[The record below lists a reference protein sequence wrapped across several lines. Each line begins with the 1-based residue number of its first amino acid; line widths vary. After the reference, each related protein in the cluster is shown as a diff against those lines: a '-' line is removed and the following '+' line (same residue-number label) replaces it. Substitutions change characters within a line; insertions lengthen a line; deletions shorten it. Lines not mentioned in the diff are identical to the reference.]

1 MDENHRI
8 RQALKSPAV
17 MIGLCLIA
25 GYLMYSNLQDVIG
38 EGTVT
43 SSTPHTNSPLPVT
56 AVAPQPRI
64 ASSLDYEK
72 IAWID
77 NPHRDPFTAQ
87 FSERKNLRPSSDR
100 GTGSTTITPLR
111 TPKALT
117 LKAVA
122 IEDQSRSAVI
132 NRSIVY
138 EGETFQGYT
147 VMSIL
152 PKGVWLSRKGK
163 KQFLAFSEYPPS

>member
-1 MDENHRI
+1 M
-8 RQALKSPAV
+8 V
-17 MIGLCLIA
+17 GLCLIA
-25 GYLMYSNLQDVIG
+25 GYLMYSNFQDVIG
-38 EGTVT
+38 KGDL
-43 SSTPHTNSPLPVT
+43 SPHTPTTKSPVSMT
-56 AVAPQPRI
+56 SVAPQPSLS
-64 ASSLDYEK
+64 SSLDHKE
-72 IAWID
+72 IVWID

-87 FSERKNLRPSSDR
+87 RSPRRRIGHPLGRDS
-100 GTGSTTITPLR
+100 GSTTIPHLR